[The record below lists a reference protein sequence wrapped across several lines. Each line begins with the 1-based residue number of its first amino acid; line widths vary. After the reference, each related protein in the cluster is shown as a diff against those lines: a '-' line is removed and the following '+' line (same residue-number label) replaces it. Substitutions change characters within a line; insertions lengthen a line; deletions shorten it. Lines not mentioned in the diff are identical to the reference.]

1 MVPGAPVM
9 ENLHRFLI
17 FCLTTSLGW
26 DLGRALFT
34 GVLLAVTGT
43 PLLAALRRAARRAA
57 FDAKPSFD
65 PAPAT

>member
-1 MVPGAPVM
+1 M

-43 PLLAALRRAARRAA
+43 PLLAALRRAA